1 MGLSFKARLSLNI
14 FKLVFTN
21 YSNVSIYI
29 TDNSKAFSYTEIN
42 NVNKWQHNI
51 KHYIFETLNVSDKTS
66 PQFISSKRIFSFLA
80 VVPGKDGSF
89 SA

>member
-1 MGLSFKARLSLNI
+1 MGLSFKARLPLNI

-21 YSNVSIYI
+21 YSNVNIYI

-51 KHYIFETLNVSDKTS
+51 MHYIYETLNVSDKTS
-66 PQFISSKRIFSFLA
+66 LFISFKRIFSFLA
-80 VVPGKDGSF
+80 VVPGKDSSF
-89 SA
+89 AA